1 MVLLGCLGRFVKV
14 TRVCGI
20 ERGIPNPKKR
30 GLRDCGPSRVASAAF
45 EMMREW
51 PRTRAQESIYGGD
64 TKRGGL
70 DPILN
75 KAMRAS
81 YFYFCVSM
89 LRSENPRGGSKALAR
104 AEGSVGAPQSSS
116 RPSGMDS
123 SLSAMHVLLL
133 LRIRACWQ
141 ILPPPHSLHSFFSDC
156 APLLMHHQNCL
167 NCHEQGSSLQSNLPL
182 CLAT

>member
-133 LRIRACWQ
+133 DSFAPYPSVLADTAPSALLALFLLR
-141 ILPPPHSLHSFFSDC
+141 LC
-156 APLLMHHQNCL
+156 APFDA
-167 NCHEQGSSLQSNLPL
+167 SSKLPEL
-182 CLAT
+182 S